1 MQDAISLSCFS
12 IKFIFN
18 FLLTPKSY
26 NFAAIISFLFKI
38 NMSGQLK
45 EVRNRIK
52 SVTSTQQI
60 TKAMKMV
67 SAAKLR
73 RAQDSII
80 QMRPYAQKLQE
91 MLGNIVSGSSADAK
105 MPLADVRTPERILMI
120 PITSDRGLCGG
131 YNSYVIKLTRQEIT
145 EKYSPQFAKG
155 NVTILPLGKKGY
167 EYFVRNNFKVI
178 DNYWTIFSDLS
189 FDNVRKA
196 AVYAQEAFLRKEFD
210 RVEIVYSQF
219 KNAATQNFIA
229 EQYLPIP
236 KAEKKKGG
244 KNADFIFEPSM
255 GPLLQEL
262 MPKILNTQVYK
273 AVLDANASEH
283 GARMTAMDKASENA
297 NDLLKSLKISYNRA
311 RQAAIT
317 TELTEIVS
325 GAAALQG

>member
-1 MQDAISLSCFS
+1 
-12 IKFIFN
+12 
-18 FLLTPKSY
+18 
-26 NFAAIISFLFKI
+26 
-38 NMSGQLK
+38 MSGQLK

-73 RAQDSII
+73 RAQDSIQ
-80 QMRPYAQKLQE
+80 QMRPYAEKLQE
-91 MLGNIVSGSSADAK
+91 MLSNIVSNTSSD
-105 MPLADVRTPERILMI
+105 MELPLAEERTPERILMI
-120 PITSDRGLCGG
+120 PITSDRGLCGA
-131 YNSYVIKLTRQEIT
+131 YNANVNKLTKQVIAD
-145 EKYSPQFAKG
+145 KYAAQFEKG

-167 EYFVRNNFKVI
+167 EFFTRYGYKVV
-178 DNYWTIFSDLS
+178 DQFWTVFSDMS
-189 FDNVRKA
+189 FENVRQA
-196 AVYAQEAFLRKEFD
+196 AVYAQEAFLRKEYD

-219 KNAATQNFIA
+219 KNAATQIFVS
-229 EQYLPIP
+229 EPYLPIP
-236 KAEKKKGG
+236 KVEQKENKKTS
-244 KNADFIFEPSM
+244 DFIFEPTKEV
-255 GPLLQEL
+255 LIQEL

-273 AVLDANASEH
+273 AILDANASEH

-297 NDLLKSLKISYNRA
+297 NELLKTLKISYNRA